1 MKDYLYERLY
11 EIRNVADEDIEEYQ
25 ELFEKMYNE
34 RDDTTFRKF
43 CTVIIDESPY
53 GNSSVIHAM
62 WRVCEHFH
70 EN

>member
-1 MKDYLYERLY
+1 MKDHLYERLY

-43 CTVIIDESPY
+43 CTKMLMPLFQMPGDILDIRCLEY
-53 GNSSVIHAM
+53 
-62 WRVCEHFH
+62 
-70 EN
+70 